1 MARMLG
7 VRARDWRGIWRWHPA
22 PPPQEPRFRWLRPEG
37 PVEFEILPAGPVE
50 VYDMGGQRPRL
61 ERQPLAVLGLF
72 HGRMVPHHMKP
83 YLAALELVAMMSLA
97 TRALEGDL

>member
-22 PPPQEPRFRWLRPEG
+22 PPPEEPRFRWLGPEG

-61 ERQPLAVLGLF
+61 VRREHARRIGGEMLPYHL
-72 HGRMVPHHMKP
+72 KP

>member
-1 MARMLG
+1 MARLIG

-22 PPPQEPRFRWLRPEG
+22 P
-37 PVEFEILPAGPVE
+37 FEILPAGPVE
-50 VYDMGGQRPRL
+50 VYDMRGQRPRPML
-61 ERQPLAVLGLF
+61 PYHL
-72 HGRMVPHHMKP
+72 KP

>member
-1 MARMLG
+1 MLG

-22 PPPQEPRFRWLRPEG
+22 P
-37 PVEFEILPAGPVE
+37 FEILPAGPVE

-61 ERQPLAVLGLF
+61 VRREHARRIDGQ
-72 HGRMVPHHMKP
+72 MVPYHLKP

>member
-22 PPPQEPRFRWLRPEG
+22 PPPEEPRFRWLRPARR
-37 PVEFEILPAGPVE
+37 I
-50 VYDMGGQRPRL
+50 DGQ
-61 ERQPLAVLGLF
+61 
-72 HGRMVPHHMKP
+72 MVPHHMKP